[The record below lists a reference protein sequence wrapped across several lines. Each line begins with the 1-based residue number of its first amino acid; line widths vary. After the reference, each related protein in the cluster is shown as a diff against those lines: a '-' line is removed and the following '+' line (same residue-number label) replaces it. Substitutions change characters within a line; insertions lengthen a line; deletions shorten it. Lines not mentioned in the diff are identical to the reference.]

1 MTERKVVKIFL
12 PKNIFLDGSLIFG
25 SHRKRSHFPSSLET
39 TIHYIMSSV
48 PAWKRAGLSVKAQQ
62 QQEDED
68 SLTTKRIENADLT
81 VKEIKNQ

>member
-1 MTERKVVKIFL
+1 
-12 PKNIFLDGSLIFG
+12 
-25 SHRKRSHFPSSLET
+25 
-39 TIHYIMSSV
+39 MSSV

-81 VKEIKNQ
+81 VKEIKKSVIKENFKTTPNINPKSHQNVSNYLRMKDHHRQ